1 MITTI
6 HKTKPLQNIIY
17 ALSFWSAF
25 ISFLREIRSRK
36 LFTGNLVRFLRIFLV
51 HKCPCLKI
59 NSSENASFVEILIW
73 EEKKWECSTYPV
85 LKHTKKSE
93 TTLHFKYTKIRKTK
107 ETVTTKWLF
116 HQSHLNSPLSSKT
129 IDLPTFENWYFSS
142 FWNQNVFEKYTE
154 MSKLLAEQQDH
165 LMLRTTWYWAIL
177 CPPRSVTKLIK
188 ISLQSFAN

>member
-51 HKCPCLKI
+51 HKFPCLKR
-59 NSSENASFVEILIW
+59 NCSENASFVEILIW

-93 TTLHFKYTKIRKTK
+93 TTLHFKYTIRLEKQKKRSQQNDFFINLISILPFLQRQLIYQHLKTGISVHFGIK
-107 ETVTTKWLF
+107 MYLKNTLKC
-116 HQSHLNSPLSSKT
+116 
-129 IDLPTFENWYFSS
+129 
-142 FWNQNVFEKYTE
+142 QNF
-154 MSKLLAEQQDH
+154 
-165 LMLRTTWYWAIL
+165 
-177 CPPRSVTKLIK
+177 
-188 ISLQSFAN
+188 LQSSRTIWCWGLRGTELFSALQDQ